1 MPRYELAG
9 RTIALTGSTGG
20 LGSALAQALRARG
33 ANLALMD
40 LDRKAAEAQ
49 ATRLGGGPLAR
60 AYAVDVRDL
69 PALEHAMQAAADDFG
84 RLDVAVANAGVEVMS
99 PMALMDPQEWERTV
113 DINLNGVWRTYR
125 AALPHVAKT
134 RGYLLGISSMAA
146 FVHSPLQAPYTA
158 SKAGVWAMSDSI
170 RLEVRHLGVDVGTI
184 HPTFFRTPMM
194 DRVLEDAAG
203 RMLWGGHERVPWKM
217 VEQDTV
223 VDGVVGAIDRRAPM
237 TVIPKANTGI
247 ARAPGLFRLHVDRF
261 GWRKDQ
267 IPRAIDLVARR
278 DDR

>member
-49 ATRLGGGPLAR
+49 AARVGGGSLAR

-99 PMALMDPQEWERTV
+99 PMALMDPEEWERTV

-146 FVHSPLQAPYTA
+146 FVHSPLQAPYTS
-158 SKAGVWAMSDSI
+158 SKAGVWAMSNSV

-203 RMLWGGHERVPWKM
+203 RMLWGGHERVPWKIGRARHRRRRGRGRHRA
-217 VEQDTV
+217 T
-223 VDGVVGAIDRRAPM
+223 GANDRHPQGQHRHRP
-237 TVIPKANTGI
+237 
-247 ARAPGLFRLHVDRF
+247 RPGRFRPFVDRF